1 MQCGLLSKPPP
12 PLPLCRRRRHAGLA
26 LAVNMQGCA
35 ALCTK
40 RAAGAARLATVAFEA
55 TPAAAGTTA
64 AMRTVRRLR
73 RLTTVSSTR
82 LLGQGHKGC
91 GCESAALRRFFVPCL
106 A

>member
-1 MQCGLLSKPPP
+1 MAFSLSRRLYIPP
-12 PLPLCRRRRHAGLA
+12 CRRRHAGLA

-64 AMRTVRRLR
+64 AMRTTRW
-73 RLTTVSSTR
+73 RLTIVSSTR